1 MQTDNGAAVDLT
13 NCDREPIH
21 LIGAVQSF
29 GFLLAVSSTDWC
41 VTRASRN
48 VVEWLGVEATDL
60 LGRPLD
66 QILTSETVHTIRGQ
80 LQSAVMGDTVARAF
94 GVVLTAGGLRCDVA
108 LHVIGDAVVI
118 ECEPCVDDPAVNA
131 GAMVRGMIARLQQT
145 SELRTFYRVAAREM
159 RAITGFDRVMIY
171 RFDHDG
177 SGEVIAETARAG
189 LESYLG
195 LHYPASDIP
204 QQARILYERNWLRI
218 IPDVNAAP
226 AAIEPQLDSEGH
238 ALDLSMS
245 ILRSV
250 SPVHVE
256 YLKNMGVAA
265 SMSVSILRQG
275 KLWGLLACHH
285 YTPHHVSFARRTAAE
300 LFGQM
305 FSLLMESRER
315 DNESASEAR
324 AQKLHHQLITVM
336 AAEAVQ
342 FESIVTHLDDL
353 ADLLAC
359 DGIGIWIN
367 DRATLKG
374 LAPDEAQFAKLIAF
388 LADRNI
394 SEIFARHDIG
404 AEYPPGRA
412 FADRAAGMMVVPLS
426 RPARDYLVFFRR
438 EIARSVNWAGDP
450 AKPVTSGPQGA
461 RLTPRKSFELWRET
475 VSGQSPPW
483 LPVECRIAE
492 SLRVSLLEVI
502 LRLSGLTETERRR
515 AQERQELL
523 IAELNHRVRNI
534 LGLIR
539 GVITQSKDSAT
550 DVESFTR
557 VLGGRIHA
565 LAMAHDQITA
575 DNWGPASFRGLIN
588 AEAGAYLADQ
598 ADRVVVNG
606 PDVLIEPQA
615 FTTVALVIHEMITNS
630 AKYGA
635 LSDNRGRVEISTAL
649 DALGRLTIDWCEHGG
664 PPVKPPTRRGF
675 GSTVIERSIR
685 HDLKGDAQVEF
696 AGAGLRASFTIPA
709 AYVRAARAEAAD
721 GAETAAVSSRDTVGM
736 PKDVLVV
743 EDNMIIALDAEDI
756 MRKFGVGTV
765 RTASGVAQAL
775 REISDHPPEFA
786 LLDVNL
792 GAETSFEIA
801 KRLAEAGV
809 PFVFATG
816 YGEQVAF
823 PPEFSD
829 VPKLRKPYS
838 IDSLREAVERR
849 TDAAEPNRC

>member
-1 MQTDNGAAVDLT
+1 MQTDNGTAVDLT

-21 LIGAVQSF
+21 LLGSVQPF
-29 GFLLAVSSTDWC
+29 GFLLGVSSTTWC
-41 VTRASRN
+41 VTRTSRN
-48 VVEWLGVEATDL
+48 VVEWLGVEAADL

-66 QILTSETVHTIRGQ
+66 QIFTPDAVHTIRGQ
-80 LQSAVMGDTVARAF
+80 LQSAIMGDTVARAF
-94 GVVLTAGGLRCDVA
+94 GVVLTGGGLRCDVA
-108 LHVIGDAVVI
+108 LHVMHDTVVI
-118 ECEPCVDDPAVNA
+118 EGEPCVDDPSINA

-159 RAITGFDRVMIY
+159 RAVTGFDRVMIY

-177 SGEVIAETARAG
+177 SGEVIAESARSG

-204 QQARILYERNWLRI
+204 RQARILYERNWLRI
-218 IPDVNAAP
+218 IPDVNAKP
-226 AAIEPQLDSEGH
+226 AAIEPQLDREGQ

-250 SPVHVE
+250 SPIHVE
-256 YLKNMGVAA
+256 YLQNMGVAA
-265 SMSVSILRQG
+265 SMSASILRQG
-275 KLWGLLACHH
+275 KLWGLFACHH
-285 YTPHHVSFARRTAAE
+285 YAPHHVSFARRTAAE

-305 FSLLMESRER
+305 FSLLMENRER
-315 DNESASEAR
+315 DNESAAEAR

-336 AAEAVQ
+336 ANEATQ
-342 FESIVTHLDDL
+342 FESIVAHLDDL

-359 DGIGIWIN
+359 DGIGVWIN

-374 LAPDEAQFAKLIAF
+374 LTPDEAQFAKLVAF

-394 SEIFARHDIG
+394 SEVFARHDIG
-404 AEYPPGRA
+404 AEYPAGRA
-412 FADRAAGMMVVPLS
+412 FAERAAGMMVVPLS
-426 RPARDYLVFFRR
+426 RPARDYLIFFRR
-438 EIARSVNWAGDP
+438 EISRTMNWAGDP
-450 AKPVTSGPQGA
+450 SKPVTSGPLGD

-475 VSGQSPPW
+475 VRGQSSNW
-483 LPVECRIAE
+483 LAVECRIAE
-492 SLRVSLLEVI
+492 ALRVSLLEVI
-502 LRLSGLTETERRR
+502 LRLSDLTESERRR

-539 GVITQSKDSAT
+539 GVITQSKDLAS
-550 DVESFTR
+550 DVEAFTK
-557 VLGGRIHA
+557 VIGGRIHA

-575 DNWGPASFRGLIN
+575 DNWSAASFHGLIK
-588 AEAGAYLADQ
+588 AEAGAYLAAK
-598 ADRVVVNG
+598 ADRVVISG
-606 PDVLIEPQA
+606 PEVLIEPQA
-615 FTTVALVIHEMITNS
+615 FTTIALVIHEMITNS

-635 LSDNRGRVEISTAL
+635 LSDSIGRVEIATAL
-649 DALGRLTIDWCEHGG
+649 DALGHLTIDWSEHGG

-696 AGAGLRASFTIPA
+696 APAGLRALFTIPA
-709 AYVRAARAEAAD
+709 AYVHAAPVEVRS
-721 GAETAAVSSRDTVGM
+721 GAETVAELAEDGGRM

-765 RTASGVAQAL
+765 RSASSVAQAL
-775 REISDHPPEFA
+775 REISDRPPEFA

-792 GAETSFEIA
+792 GTETSFEIA
-801 KRLAEAGV
+801 KRLTEIGV

-829 VPKLRKPYS
+829 APKLRKPYS
-838 IDSLREAVERR
+838 IDSLRAAVAR
-849 TDAAEPNRC
+849 